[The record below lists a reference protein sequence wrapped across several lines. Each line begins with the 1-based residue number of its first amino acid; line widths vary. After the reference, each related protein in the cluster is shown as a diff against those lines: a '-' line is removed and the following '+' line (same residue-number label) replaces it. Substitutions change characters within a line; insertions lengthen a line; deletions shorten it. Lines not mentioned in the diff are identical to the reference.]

1 MGSVILQPEEQAEFQ
16 LSVAVKGL
24 GGQWVSS
31 RCMDGG
37 LFGGLAEEEMSVN
50 TTDRP
55 SGQSRTLESA
65 SHLVVL
71 LAHRASA
78 GLGLRPRPPGDRT
91 SVFTTDAWLILI
103 SMSSDCLRLSSEALI
118 TFLALSSSSSSL
130 LSMSSS
136 SSSSVSV
143 AFSLRP
149 PSSLLLWS
157 PIDSVESLFTDRS
170 RGPSL
175 CRAVRSKAWWMWE
188 SSLRILLRCSQR
200 CLWAGRS
207 SFSRWEILRSA
218 SWYSCSALERSPSRA
233 ATDSDAPIVLVAAE
247 SWLLGLP
254 QVEREDVSLVGL
266 VRGSLYHS
274 SVGRPWTWASCKLR
288 KSERKELNKYS

>member
-91 SVFTTDAWLILI
+91 SVFTTDA
-103 SMSSDCLRLSSEALI
+103 
-118 TFLALSSSSSSL
+118 
-130 LSMSSS
+130 
-136 SSSSVSV
+136 
-143 AFSLRP
+143 
-149 PSSLLLWS
+149 
-157 PIDSVESLFTDRS
+157 
-170 RGPSL
+170 
-175 CRAVRSKAWWMWE
+175 
-188 SSLRILLRCSQR
+188 
-200 CLWAGRS
+200 
-207 SFSRWEILRSA
+207 
-218 SWYSCSALERSPSRA
+218 
-233 ATDSDAPIVLVAAE
+233 
-247 SWLLGLP
+247 
-254 QVEREDVSLVGL
+254 
-266 VRGSLYHS
+266 
-274 SVGRPWTWASCKLR
+274 
-288 KSERKELNKYS
+288 